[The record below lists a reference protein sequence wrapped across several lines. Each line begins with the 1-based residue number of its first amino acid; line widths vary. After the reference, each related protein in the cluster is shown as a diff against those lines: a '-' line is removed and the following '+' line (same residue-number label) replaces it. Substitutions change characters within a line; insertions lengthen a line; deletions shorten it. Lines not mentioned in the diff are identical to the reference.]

1 MSVHCGILKIAG
13 EKSYHP
19 YLSDDLTY
27 DQKFVKVCIEEM
39 LSTINIPL
47 DMCIESDNC
56 SSQYKS
62 SEHFHDLQSI
72 ANSTKKMLIRVF
84 GIAGHGKGEVDHVGG
99 IAKISIRREIANG
112 ACIEDADD
120 MVTFLS
126 SKFGEKTDPNYVVNE
141 VDPKQLDILRADAK
155 SKRFATIKGSS
166 NVQIMV
172 FTPGAS
178 FYVLLHASAPVNNV
192 PLTMGHVICS
202 LNIH

>member
-1 MSVHCGILKIAG
+1 M
-13 EKSYHP
+13 
-19 YLSDDLTY
+19 
-27 DQKFVKVCIEEM
+27 
-39 LSTINIPL
+39 
-47 DMCIESDNC
+47 
-56 SSQYKS
+56 
-62 SEHFHDLQSI
+62 
-72 ANSTKKMLIRVF
+72 
-84 GIAGHGKGEVDHVGG
+84 IAGHGKGEVDHVGG

-126 SKFGEKTDPNYVVNE
+126 SKFGEKTDLNYVVNE

-166 NVQIMV
+166 NFQIMV

-192 PLTMGHVICS
+192 PLTMGHVISS